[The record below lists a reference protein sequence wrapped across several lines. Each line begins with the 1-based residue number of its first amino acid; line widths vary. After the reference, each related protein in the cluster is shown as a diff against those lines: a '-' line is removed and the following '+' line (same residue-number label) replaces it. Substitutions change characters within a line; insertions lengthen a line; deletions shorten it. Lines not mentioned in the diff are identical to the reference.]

1 MHATYGKHT
10 GHYDHH
16 TTYDRHAGRRSHF
29 PLIAAWQ
36 IYELQ
41 RHALVLRGV
50 DLHVLHSDDSP
61 ETLVYNV
68 LLYYQF
74 VRINDPVEFADAH
87 RELCVDLGLKGR
99 ILVAPEGLNGTVSG
113 PADACTQYRQQVTS
127 DPRFSSMVFKIDE
140 ASGHTFEKLF
150 VRVKKEL
157 VTFRADLP
165 SDPNEITGRRLTPA
179 EWKQWL
185 ERGDAI
191 VLDGRTDYEYDIGH
205 FRGAIRPDVESFRE
219 FPEWI
224 RTHLADAKDKPI
236 LTYCTGGI
244 RCEKLTSF
252 MLRDGFKEVYQLD
265 GGIVTYGKDPE
276 TKGALWDGL
285 CYVFDERVTV
295 DINHTDDRHVVGRC
309 HHCNELT
316 ERYVN
321 CRNYRCHLQHLACE
335 PCEQQ
340 FNSACSIACMEA
352 PERPWYPGQPP
363 R

>member
-1 MHATYGKHT
+1 M
-10 GHYDHH
+10 
-16 TTYDRHAGRRSHF
+16 
-29 PLIAAWQ
+29 
-36 IYELQ
+36 
-41 RHALVLRGV
+41 
-50 DLHVLHSDDSP
+50 
-61 ETLVYNV
+61 ETPVYHV

-74 VRINDPVEFADAH
+74 VRIDDPEAFADNH
-87 RELCVDLGLKGR
+87 RALCESLGLRGR

-113 PADACTQYRQQVTS
+113 TVAACDAYRSAVSS
-127 DPRFSSMVFKIDE
+127 DPRFAEMVFKVDE
-140 ASGHTFEKLF
+140 VEGHAFHKMF

-165 SDPNEITGRRLTPA
+165 SNPNEITGKRLTP
-179 EWKQWL
+179 KQWQEFL
-185 ERGDAI
+185 QRDDVI

-224 RTHLADAKDKPI
+224 RTYLKDAKDKPI

-252 MLRDGFKEVYQLD
+252 MIRDGFQEVYQLD
-265 GGIVTYGKDPE
+265 GGIVTYGKDPQ
-276 TKGALWDGL
+276 TQGALWDGL

-295 DINHTDDRHVVGRC
+295 EINHTDDRRIVGRC
-309 HHCNELT
+309 HHCGEPT

-321 CRNYRCHLQHLACE
+321 CRNYRCHLQHLACAD
-335 PCEQQ
+335 CEKQ
-340 FNSACSIACMEA
+340 FNSACSIACMDA

-363 R
+363 RESTTMPTH